1 MRRLMVADC
10 SITCNDACR
19 CALSRLQQNKSRWEP
34 RRAQRVARSRTYLVP
49 RRLMASGRH
58 RTTSSCTAAHV
69 YLLIDENPICLVRS
83 VDDTAVGCWRTAL
96 PDATLCGTGQDR
108 NQAAG
113 SHAVASIGFGRQPFI
128 QRFDGF
134 ELGLVEDLH
143 TTHNECSDLVA
154 LLDRLLT

>member
-1 MRRLMVADC
+1 MGTAKG
-10 SITCNDACR
+10 TACNPKPD
-19 CALSRLQQNKSRWEP
+19 
-34 RRAQRVARSRTYLVP
+34 VP
-49 RRLMASGRH
+49 RRLMASGLGWHPARH
-58 RTTSSCTAAHV
+58 WIGRRAARRRIF

-83 VDDTAVGCWRTAL
+83 LDDTAVGCWRTAL

-113 SHAVASIGFGRQPFI
+113 SHAVASFGFGREPFI

-143 TTHNECSDLVA
+143 TTHN
-154 LLDRLLT
+154 